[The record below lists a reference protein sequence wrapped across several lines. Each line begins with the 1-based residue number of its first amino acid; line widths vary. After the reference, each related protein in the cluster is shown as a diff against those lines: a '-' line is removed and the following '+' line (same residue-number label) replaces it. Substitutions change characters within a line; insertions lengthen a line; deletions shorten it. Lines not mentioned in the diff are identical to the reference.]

1 MSYIDLIQ
9 DEFEKLAKGPKTNA
23 DFIKAMGDKE
33 VSNPSPGKK
42 KTIKIKSLKSGDDRQ
57 KSLYKQLYKQWNTS
71 GSITPVEKE
80 RKLKQNIESLK
91 QKLKEQQKTLTT
103 SEKVHT
109 KDVSQLRKEIEKM
122 RQKMEKPTEKVVGH
136 PFTKKPVTDEIK
148 TTEKIDKPAADEI
161 KATEQQKDVQ
171 ENQNKKL
178 QQVGDKSNEQYQ
190 ETLKTVTKNEKK
202 LYRDA
207 SFLSNPV
214 PPDPEK
220 IKTMQ
225 LDQAN
230 LERAVKAMEIGDAKI
245 SDVVNSPNV
254 VTYKI
259 DLSNLS
265 DIDKTKA
272 MKKLLSSDT
281 KSIFSHFIGKKEN
294 VIIDENR
301 DTDTIDVHVPKGTEL
316 KDRDPVSFKEL
327 VTNDKFVSAANDV
340 TKLPIAFGKNEN
352 NETIMFDFSKTPHL
366 IVSGA
371 TKSGKSVFIESIAN
385 SIQMGKSP
393 EDVKMILI
401 DVAKR
406 GTEFEQFKNSEYLDR
421 PIATSA
427 KEAEESLQSL
437 NDEVNRRND
446 FLKNVSGKTGMSF
459 RNIEDWNS
467 FITKSPEKM
476 NETEKKAYDT
486 IPEDQRKKMHRIVT
500 IVDEAKD
507 LFNKEVNPNA
517 AKLFGMVDHMLTVA
531 RSVGAHMVIASQSP
545 AKQNIPGKI
554 QANIGA
560 KMTFRLQNKNDAENI
575 GVPDATD
582 LLMYGDGYFEDPFSG
597 AKPTR
602 LQTGFIDKSDAAK
615 INEKTKGDQKFI
627 EKAPKKVMPKYEPT
641 TESTSDFKLKTEET
655 RKRLDEQRKRI
666 QEDIANLERKRIQQ
680 DQTESENRQKR
691 ETSDQKRREL
701 AQQQG
706 DIESKKDLTPETIEP
721 STETTT
727 DVAEPETA
735 DDDLQ
740 RQIDELTVEKPVD
753 EVKKQMQKP
762 KEEKLEEKPVQER
775 KKGLLDRIKKFIG
788 K

>member
-1 MSYIDLIQ
+1 
-9 DEFEKLAKGPKTNA
+9 
-23 DFIKAMGDKE
+23 
-33 VSNPSPGKK
+33 
-42 KTIKIKSLKSGDDRQ
+42 
-57 KSLYKQLYKQWNTS
+57 
-71 GSITPVEKE
+71 
-80 RKLKQNIESLK
+80 
-91 QKLKEQQKTLTT
+91 
-103 SEKVHT
+103 
-109 KDVSQLRKEIEKM
+109 
-122 RQKMEKPTEKVVGH
+122 
-136 PFTKKPVTDEIK
+136 
-148 TTEKIDKPAADEI
+148 
-161 KATEQQKDVQ
+161 
-171 ENQNKKL
+171 
-178 QQVGDKSNEQYQ
+178 
-190 ETLKTVTKNEKK
+190 
-202 LYRDA
+202 
-207 SFLSNPV
+207 
-214 PPDPEK
+214 
-220 IKTMQ
+220 
-225 LDQAN
+225 
-230 LERAVKAMEIGDAKI
+230 
-245 SDVVNSPNV
+245 
-254 VTYKI
+254 
-259 DLSNLS
+259 
-265 DIDKTKA
+265 
-272 MKKLLSSDT
+272 
-281 KSIFSHFIGKKEN
+281 
-294 VIIDENR
+294 
-301 DTDTIDVHVPKGTEL
+301 
-316 KDRDPVSFKEL
+316 
-327 VTNDKFVSAANDV
+327 
-340 TKLPIAFGKNEN
+340 
-352 NETIMFDFSKTPHL
+352 
-366 IVSGA
+366 
-371 TKSGKSVFIESIAN
+371 
-385 SIQMGKSP
+385 
-393 EDVKMILI
+393 
-401 DVAKR
+401 
-406 GTEFEQFKNSEYLDR
+406 
-421 PIATSA
+421 
-427 KEAEESLQSL
+427 
-437 NDEVNRRND
+437 
-446 FLKNVSGKTGMSF
+446 
-459 RNIEDWNS
+459 
-467 FITKSPEKM
+467 M